1 MKYPEHLI
9 TLINML
15 KCLPGVGN
23 KTAERYA
30 FQMLNWSEQNL
41 KDISISLGDLK
52 AKTKFC
58 AECGYFKE
66 KDSCFFCIEK
76 RIQSGTICIV
86 PSIREVFA
94 IESTGEYKGVY
105 HILGGLLSP
114 LEGIGPETLS
124 TNKLIDRIQTHG
136 FKEAIIGIDSTLE
149 GDATAL
155 FLKNELSNL
164 KIKIS
169 RLAFGIPMGS
179 SLDYVDGNT
188 LARSFQGRNTL

>member
-1 MKYPEHLI
+1 MKYPEHLT

-15 KCLPGVGN
+15 KRLPGVGN

-30 FQMLNWSEQNL
+30 FQMLEWTPQNL
-41 KDISISLGDLK
+41 KEISNSIGDLK
-52 AKTKFC
+52 VKTKYC
-58 AECGYFKE
+58 TECGYFTE
-66 KDSCFFCIEK
+66 EQSCFFCVEH
-76 RIQSGTICIV
+76 RIQTGIICIV

-114 LEGIGPETLS
+114 IEGIGPEAFS
-124 TNKLIDRIQTHG
+124 TEKLIERIQKHG
-136 FKEAIIGIDSTLE
+136 FTEAIIGIDSTLE

-155 FLKNELSNL
+155 FLKKELSHL
-164 KIKIS
+164 QIKIS

-188 LARSFQGRNTL
+188 LARSFLGRNII

>member
-1 MKYPEHLI
+1 MKYPKHLT

-15 KCLPGVGN
+15 KRLPGVGN

-30 FQMLNWSEQNL
+30 FQMLEWTPQNL
-41 KDISISLGDLK
+41 KEISNSIGDLK
-52 AKTKFC
+52 AKTEYC
-58 AECGYFKE
+58 TECGYFTE
-66 KDSCFFCIEK
+66 EQSCFFCLEP
-76 RIQSGTICIV
+76 RIQTGIICIV

-114 LEGIGPETLS
+114 MEGIGPEAFS
-124 TNKLIDRIQTHG
+124 IEKLIERIQKHG
-136 FKEAIIGIDSTLE
+136 FTEAIIGIDSTLE

-155 FLKNELSNL
+155 FLKKELSHL
-164 KIKIS
+164 QIKIS

-179 SLDYVDGNT
+179 TLDYVDGNT
-188 LARSFQGRNTL
+188 LARSFLGRNTI